1 MSVCMCVKSNY
12 PFPRSFWFLTDV
24 DDSFACVHSH
34 RYYAKQQQT
43 TTTTIIIMII
53 TTLNMD
59 FFSHSF
65 IHPKCELSEQI
76 DDDEWMDGCCCPDTM
91 V

>member
-1 MSVCMCVKSNY
+1 
-12 PFPRSFWFLTDV
+12 
-24 DDSFACVHSH
+24 
-34 RYYAKQQQT
+34 
-43 TTTTIIIMII
+43 MII